1 MQAAAVD
8 GSHLAES
15 RQVGPDELPF
25 EFMLNALRLKD
36 GVAATL
42 FSERTVAGR
51 HRAPIGGSGQTRPA
65 GRRSHPPAGDLPG
78 WRFLND
84 LQEMFL

>member
-1 MQAAAVD
+1 MQAAAARD

-42 FSERTVAGR
+42 FSERTGLSLAVIAHQWR
-51 HRAPIGGSGQTRPA
+51 QRPNAACWTPI
-65 GRRSHPPAGDLPG
+65 PPACRRPPWAGAS
-78 WRFLND
+78 
-84 LQEMFL
+84 